1 MSVEEAWTELTA
13 RTTELKALEG
23 LMGVVEWDQQ
33 VMMPAAGAGA
43 RGQQMALLSGLHHQ
57 KMTDP
62 RIGELLDGLSSGAL
76 NETQSASVRNLRRDH
91 ERATKVPTELVRRAA
106 VARAAAFPAWAQA
119 KNDDDWKSFE
129 PHLATLLELAKETV
143 DAVREDQADPYDVL
157 LEPFDP
163 GSTVAELDPMFER
176 LSSELQTFLAAVGE
190 KEGPA
195 PLVGQWD
202 VAAQNRM
209 HLDIAGQLGFDFQ
222 RGRLDDSE
230 HPFTVGIAP
239 GDVRITTH
247 IYPDGLLRGLS
258 GTIHEV
264 GHGLYEQGLP
274 AELHS
279 LPCGGAASFGLH
291 ESQSRFWENTIGRSR
306 AFCGWLSAQVKS
318 HLNDDIDPDALYR
331 ASNRVQPSLIRIFA
345 DEATYNLHIVVR
357 YQLERALFNG
367 ELTVA
372 ELPGAWSDT
381 YEKVL
386 GVRPA
391 NDAEGVLQDVHW
403 AGSMFAYFPSY
414 TLGNLYAA
422 SLGAQMQEDIPELW
436 EHVARGEFAPVLSW
450 LRENIHSRAHLA
462 DAPDIL
468 AAKLGE
474 RDHVED
480 LVAYLWGR
488 HGQVYGV
495 ER

>member
-1 MSVEEAWTELTA
+1 M
-13 RTTELKALEG
+13 
-23 LMGVVEWDQQ
+23 
-33 VMMPAAGAGA
+33 
-43 RGQQMALLSGLHHQ
+43 
-57 KMTDP
+57 
-62 RIGELLDGLSSGAL
+62 
-76 NETQSASVRNLRRDH
+76 
-91 ERATKVPTELVRRAA
+91 
-106 VARAAAFPAWAQA
+106 
-119 KNDDDWKSFE
+119 
-129 PHLATLLELAKETV
+129 
-143 DAVREDQADPYDVL
+143 REDQADAYDVL
-157 LEPFDP
+157 LAPFDP
-163 GSTVAELDPMFER
+163 GSTVAVLDPMFER
-176 LSSELQTFLAAVGE
+176 LSAELQEFLSAIEGI
-190 KEGPA
+190 EGPA
-195 PLVGQWD
+195 PLQGTWD
-202 VAAQNRM
+202 VAAQDGM
-209 HLDIAGQLGFDFQ
+209 HKHIAASLGFDFD

-258 GTIHEV
+258 GTIHEL

-274 AELHS
+274 AELHG

-291 ESQSRFWENTIGRSR
+291 ESQSRFWENFIGRSR
-306 AFCGWLSAQVKS
+306 AFCGWLSSRVTD
-318 HLNDDIDPDALYR
+318 HLNDDIDPDALYG
-331 ASNRVQPSLIRIFA
+331 AANRVQPSLIRIFA

-357 YQLERALFNG
+357 YQLERALFAGDIN
-367 ELTVA
+367 VS

-386 GVRPA
+386 GVRPK

-422 SLGAQMQEDIPELW
+422 SLGAQLQEELPDLW
-436 EHVARGEFAPVLSW
+436 ERVAVGDFAPILGW
-450 LRENIHSRAHLA
+450 LREHVHARAHLA

-468 AAKLGE
+468 RAKLGQ

-488 HGQVYGV
+488 HGAIYGV
-495 ER
+495 SR